1 MSDHGAVDGR
11 WVSCWSGVSVIS
23 SMIRW
28 LGVMVK
34 NVCAVNGEK
43 GFTLVKCC
51 YHFVDDKVVSGG
63 STYEYEKK
71 SD

>member
-43 GFTLVKCC
+43 HFLLGQVLLS
-51 YHFVDDKVVSGG
+51 FVDDKVVTAGCI
-63 STYEYEKK
+63 YKHF
-71 SD
+71 